1 MQKPFHQLGVIVL
14 LNLFWIIFLD
24 TITPAWVLSG
34 FILSLVITVLT
45 NYLFDDPYGDP
56 VNLPFISSWLRY
68 ALNLVMGIVVS
79 GVRLIPILIQGTDRP
94 IVFTMKVDHPDPLV
108 HTLVANAITLTP
120 GTITLEASADGELIV
135 LSMVDDGQQG
145 LSFAEDIIHQYVQPF
160 ARTIKR
166 GVTRS

>member
-1 MQKPFHQLGVIVL
+1 MQKSYHQLGVIVL
-14 LNLFWIIFLD
+14 LNLFWILFLD

-34 FILSLVITVLT
+34 FVLSVVIVILT

-56 VNLPFISSWLRY
+56 FNPAFLVSWLRY
-68 ALNLVMGIVVS
+68 ALNLVKGIVVS
-79 GVRLIPILIQGTDRP
+79 GVRLIPILIRGTDRP

-120 GTITLEASADGELIV
+120 GTITLEASAEGELIV

-145 LSFAEDIIHQYVQPF
+145 LSFAEDIIHEYVRPF
-160 ARTIKR
+160 GRTIKR